1 MSSQSTSN
9 IDSVL
14 TYILIKKLITPI
26 TKTDAYKLGLIN
38 NAGKVIKS
46 PSSAAEENSL
56 TILDRL
62 ILKIKRLLG
71 TKLINLQKFLYIVS
85 LHNNFYNNI
94 IVKGNVSQRSE
105 IKRLNNDIDKL
116 MESYNISFDD
126 YMILSIN
133 EHLQTQYGDIK

>member
-133 EHLQTQYGDIK
+133 EHLQPQYGDIK